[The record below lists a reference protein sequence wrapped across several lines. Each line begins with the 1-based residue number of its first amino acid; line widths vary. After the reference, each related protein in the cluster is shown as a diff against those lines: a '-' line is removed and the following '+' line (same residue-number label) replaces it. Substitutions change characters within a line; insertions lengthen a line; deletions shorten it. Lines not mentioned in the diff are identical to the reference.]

1 MSNLV
6 IDLRKTIARIMI
18 LMIIA
23 TFVLSVVPAS
33 AIATEVPGVPTAF
46 VVTPDDGSVTLSWSK
61 PTDDGGSNITG
72 YRIYRGLM
80 EDGLG
85 IVEDVTVMFYTDTGL
100 QNGQTYYYA
109 VSALN
114 AQGEGEKTEILPAT
128 PEAGS
133 PQMTSIVVGDYT
145 TDVIIYV
152 GEGVYFDIAGGTH
165 SVVVESIT
173 GTSALVTI
181 SSDPQ
186 SFTMSEGDSENVDV
200 NGDGT
205 ADFKLTCKTITS
217 EPAEGFPQTVEFS
230 FTKDLGGTSG
240 GGTPGFELCS
250 LIVAGLVAFSVVTVL
265 RRKK

>member
-1 MSNLV
+1 M
-6 IDLRKTIARIMI
+6 IPMIM
-18 LMIIA
+18 A
-23 TFVLSVVPAS
+23 AFVLSVVPTS
-33 AIATEVPGVPTAF
+33 STAIEVPGVPTAF
-46 VVTPDDGSVTLSWSK
+46 VVTPDDGSVTLSWSE
-61 PTDDGGSNITG
+61 PADDGGSNITD
-72 YRIYRGLM
+72 YRIYRGIM
-80 EDGLG
+80 VDGMG

-114 AQGEGEKTEILPAT
+114 TEGEGEKTEILPAT
-128 PEAGS
+128 PEVGS

-165 SVVVESIT
+165 NVVVESIT

-181 SSDPQ
+181 NSGPQ

-230 FTKDLGGTSG
+230 FTKNLGETSG
-240 GGTPGFELCS
+240 SGTPGFELWT
-250 LIVAGLVAFSVVTVL
+250 LIVAGLVAFSITSVL
-265 RRKK
+265 RRRK